1 MVFSSIF
8 FLFYFLPV
16 VLVAYFLAG
25 SKYRNLVLLFAS
37 LFFYSWGEPRFILI
51 MLFSTVLDYSCGK
64 GIDAAQRE
72 NRPSRAKQW
81 LLLSIVVN
89 LSLLL
94 FFKYSNF
101 IILNINSLFDLNI
114 MLLNISLPIGISFYT
129 FQTMSYSIDVYR
141 KEVSAQENILDF
153 ATYVTLFPQLIAGPI
168 VRYQT
173 VAKELTSRKESIP
186 MVSEGIK
193 RFIIGLAK
201 KVLLANTIGLLWRNI
216 ADGNVEMSV
225 AIAWLG
231 IIAFAFQ
238 IYFDFSGYSDMAIG
252 LGKIFGFTFLEN
264 FNYPYMSR
272 SITEFWRRWH
282 ISLGTWFKEY
292 VYIPLGGGR
301 NKQYRNIFIVWTLT
315 GIWHG
320 ASWNFLV
327 WGLLFAFLLMIEK
340 AFLLE
345 ILDKIPRVFGHV
357 YTLFFVLI
365 AWVIFAFDSLA
376 MGLSYLKIMF
386 GLSSYNF
393 INSDFLYF
401 FQSNAILLI
410 VLVIA
415 STNIMSHF
423 AKRNLPLKLVFENIY
438 LVGLF
443 LISVSFLVSSSYNP
457 FLYFKF

>member
-1 MVFSSIF
+1 
-8 FLFYFLPV
+8 
-16 VLVAYFLAG
+16 
-25 SKYRNLVLLFAS
+25 
-37 LFFYSWGEPRFILI
+37 
-51 MLFSTVLDYSCGK
+51 
-64 GIDAAQRE
+64 
-72 NRPSRAKQW
+72 
-81 LLLSIVVN
+81 
-89 LSLLL
+89 
-94 FFKYSNF
+94 
-101 IILNINSLFDLNI
+101 
-114 MLLNISLPIGISFYT
+114 
-129 FQTMSYSIDVYR
+129 
-141 KEVSAQENILDF
+141 
-153 ATYVTLFPQLIAGPI
+153 
-168 VRYQT
+168 
-173 VAKELTSRKESIP
+173 
-186 MVSEGIK
+186 
-193 RFIIGLAK
+193 
-201 KVLLANTIGLLWRNI
+201 
-216 ADGNVEMSV
+216 
-225 AIAWLG
+225 
-231 IIAFAFQ
+231 
-238 IYFDFSGYSDMAIG
+238 MAIG

-264 FNYPYMSR
+264 FNYPYISR

-301 NKQYRNIFIVWTLT
+301 NKEYRNIFIVWTLT

-393 INSDFLYF
+393 IQSDFLYF

-423 AKRNLPLKLVFENIY
+423 SKKNLPLKLVFENIY